1 MMIDELYVEQTLHGY
16 SNGHRLL
23 QASFKLSEQDSK
35 KMMTLSDLSGN
46 EFVNGFERYFTG
58 YSLNDERI
66 VLACTWYAEE
76 MKRPGCVWT
85 HSLIFNVH
93 DFLLMREDVAS
104 IIKIFKRPN
113 IESDFASYSNSLK
126 FVRESHDQLDDNNLK
141 YLLWCIWGNRN
152 PLIIFNDKSTGLEKE
167 IIFLF
172 LTQHDLLEEDY
183 SFCTGSVALRGYG
196 GKTLQ
201 LQIVPRKISR
211 SKLYIGE
218 KTYEAK
224 DKNIIKNYPFWV
236 NKMFDNLKKDNLKKY
251 RKFVAGFSKE
261 YKQPVYVPAFMKL
274 YVGSCADKK
283 RASLVTLLQMSSAI
297 FEDEKKI
304 CNEILTLYSKNYFS
318 CWCEKENYNEVLEYF
333 VNNIWLDISLIDI
346 RKMVNEG
353 YIADYG
359 GAQRLV
365 KNIIKREESTIIE
378 LLLKEYADLI
388 SENQFADFT
397 GLEYDCCSALISIK
411 NEFAFCQEIW
421 KRSKG
426 YQQGIIRCLSRKE
439 EIVDKKIIQT
449 VLQTSVYDL
458 SYDLYRVYEKECMQE
473 FWDYLL
479 DNLDNLENEKV
490 KGIINIVSEDIE
502 SEVKLILCNITERD
516 TLLFLVSMVNPYNR
530 EIQRLSKEDV
540 YRIYKTIM
548 GENCSENEKEI
559 LAKFLLPICILA
571 DYMLDT
577 EIARFSFEIVN
588 EMLATQNFPE
598 IEWDKLEKILPEV
611 AFYNNWDRCKRL
623 RKGFRKRGYSFI
635 GESEEALPTYLP

>member
-1 MMIDELYVEQTLHGY
+1 MMIDEFYVEQTLHGY
-16 SNGHRLL
+16 SNGHKLL
-23 QASFKLSEQDSK
+23 QASSKLSEQDSK
-35 KMMTLSDLSGN
+35 KMMILSDLSGN
-46 EFVNGFERYFTG
+46 EFINGFERYFTG
-58 YSLNDERI
+58 YSLDDERI

-104 IIKIFKRPN
+104 IIKVFKRPN

-126 FVRESHDQLDDNNLK
+126 FVHEIHEQLDDDNLK

-152 PLIIFNDKSTGLEKE
+152 PLIIFDDKSTGLEKE

-183 SFCTGSVALRGYG
+183 SFCTGSVGLRGYG

-211 SKLYIGE
+211 SKLYIGD

-224 DKNIIKNYPFWV
+224 DKNIIKNYPLWV

-251 RKFVAGFSKE
+251 RNFMAGFSKD

-283 RASLVTLLQMSSAI
+283 KATLVTLLQMASAI
-297 FEDEKKI
+297 FKDEKKI
-304 CNEILTLYSKNYFS
+304 CNEILTLYSKNYFRG
-318 CWCEKENYNEVLEYF
+318 WCEKESYNEVLEYF
-333 VNNIWLDISLIDI
+333 IDNSWLDISSIDI
-346 RKMVNEG
+346 KKMVREG
-353 YIADYG
+353 YIADYFG
-359 GAQRLV
+359 SRRLV
-365 KNIIKREESTIIE
+365 KNIIKREESSLNE
-378 LLLKEYADLI
+378 VLLKEYAELI
-388 SENQFADFT
+388 PENKFEDFT
-397 GLEYDCCSALISIK
+397 GLEYDCCSTLISIK
-411 NEFAFCQEIW
+411 NEFAMCQEIW

-426 YQQGIIRCLSRKE
+426 YQQGIIRCLKRKE
-439 EIVDKKIIQT
+439 EIIDKKIIQT

-458 SYDLYRVYEKECMQE
+458 SYDLYRIYEKECMQVY
-473 FWDYLL
+473 WDYLL
-479 DNLDNLENEKV
+479 DKPDNLECEKAN
-490 KGIINIVSEDIE
+490 GIINIVKDDIE
-502 SEVKLILCNITERD
+502 SEVKIILCNITERD
-516 TLLFLVSMVNPYNR
+516 TLLFLISMVDSYNR
-530 EIQRLSKEDV
+530 EIQRLSKEDIC
-540 YRIYKTIM
+540 RIYNTIM
-548 GENCSENEKEI
+548 GVNCVQKEKEI

-588 EMLATQNFPE
+588 KMLATQNFPE

-623 RKGFRKRGYSFI
+623 RKGFRNRGYSFI
-635 GESEEALPTYLP
+635 GKSEDALPTYLS